1 VDFRYFNLKTSQQ
14 KLDSKCHHGMSNDTN
29 NNSSKGQTTIDIRNN
44 HFHLHSLIITV
55 EGKVLLLWKEP
66 GISKKEINQHDEQH
80 FCIAATADYSVDGT
94 SLCRSFR
101 NEKRITIL
109 SVAGQQEE
117 GIW

>member
-1 VDFRYFNLKTSQQ
+1 VDFRYFNLETSTKAGFQVSSWNVERHQQ
-14 KLDSKCHHGMSNDTN
+14 QLIES
-29 NNSSKGQTTIDIRNN
+29 QTTTDIRNN